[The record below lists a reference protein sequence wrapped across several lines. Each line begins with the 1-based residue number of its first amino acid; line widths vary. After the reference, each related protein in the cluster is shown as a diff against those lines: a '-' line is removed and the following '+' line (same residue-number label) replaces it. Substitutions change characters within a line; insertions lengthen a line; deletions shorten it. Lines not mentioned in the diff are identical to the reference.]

1 MDNLW
6 APWRIQY
13 IQAKKTKGCIF
24 CQKPK
29 QKKDHINYIVER
41 KKYVYSLLNIFPYN
55 NGHVLIA
62 PLRHVAE
69 LGELNDEEKLELLD
83 LVIETTKIL
92 KAKLKPHGFNIG
104 MNVGKAAG
112 AGIDSHLHVHVVPR
126 WNADTNFMPVLTET
140 KIISQS
146 LDELYRMIKS

>member
-29 QKKDHINYIVER
+29 QKKDRINYIVVR

-62 PLRHVAE
+62 PFRHVAE
-69 LGELNDEEKLELLD
+69 LDKLNGEEKLELLD

-92 KAKLKPHGFNIG
+92 KAILKPHGFNIG
-104 MNVGKAAG
+104 MNVGKTAG
-112 AGIDSHLHVHVVPR
+112 AGIDAHLHVHVVPR

-146 LDELYRMIKS
+146 LDELYRMIKP